1 REGAVRARLLDSA
14 IELFRQGAVEDVA
27 DQGGFPRTGDAGH
40 DRQDA
45 QRELGVHV
53 LQVVLARAQDGEKLA
68 LRRGPR
74 RRHGDRQASGEVL
87 AGERLVRLS
96 HLLWS
101 PRGYEI
107 SAVAAGARAEVDH
120 VVGAPDSLLVV
131 LDHEHRVAEVAQALE
146 RPEQALVVARMQA
159 DRGLV
164 EHVEHAAQLR
174 ADLCRQPNALAF
186 AARERGGGAV
196 EAQITQ
202 ANAAQILQ
210 PLADLVDDAT
220 GEDLFARAEPDLADR
235 FEFARHRTG
244 GEVGNGE
251 PRHGDGQALGTQAL
265 ALALPARRRRHILLE
280 PLAVVFR
287 GRLAIPAVEQ
297 RNHSGKDRL
306 GAGIFGIPARQN
318 QVLNLARKLVER
330 RLEVEVILLGGARQT
345 SAQDCGACAWAES

>member
-27 DQGGFPRTGDAGH
+27 DQGGFPRTRDAGH
-40 DRQDA
+40 DGQDA

-53 LQVVLARAQDGEKLA
+53 LQVVLARAQDGEKLSV
-68 LRRGPR
+68 RRAPR
-74 RRHGDRQASGEVL
+74 RRHGDGEASGEVL

-107 SAVAAGARAEVDH
+107 PAVAASARAEVQH
-120 VVGAPDSLLVV
+120 VDG
-131 LDHEHRVAEVAQALE
+131 
-146 RPEQALVVARMQA
+146 
-159 DRGLV
+159 
-164 EHVEHAAQLR
+164 AAQLR
-174 ADLCRQPNALAF
+174 ADLRRQPNALAF

-210 PLADLVDDAT
+210 ALADLVDDAT

-235 FEFARHRTG
+235 FELARHRTG

-265 ALALPARRRRHILLE
+265 ALAFPARGRRHILLE
-280 PLAVVFR
+280 PFAVAFR
-287 GRLAIPAVEQ
+287 GRLAIPAVE
-297 RNHSGKDRL
+297 
-306 GAGIFGIPARQN
+306 
-318 QVLNLARKLVER
+318 E
-330 RLEVEVILLGGARQT
+330 
-345 SAQDCGACAWAES
+345 W